1 MHCMTR
7 NDCNKN
13 AVQLVTLFMQYGFS
27 KYNNYSEANHLSFG
41 SGKELH
47 PPSPPKLSH
56 KCTNVHRES
65 RVKHWNDKLNK
76 LTVQSK
82 FAAITELQSPRTMS
96 GSISRR
102 ECLPV
107 ISCHFC

>member
-47 PPSPPKLSH
+47 PPSPLKLSH
-56 KCTNVHRES
+56 KINAQMSIRKVVSNTGMTNLI
-65 RVKHWNDKLNK
+65 N
-76 LTVQSK
+76 
-82 FAAITELQSPRTMS
+82 
-96 GSISRR
+96 
-102 ECLPV
+102 
-107 ISCHFC
+107 